1 MSPAT
6 DESTDRPISTLP
18 DGLWSQPAV
27 DTSAIDVL
35 ADTEAVASIRAEA
48 KLTYSYTP
56 GTARSIFLRGL
67 AEKRIIG
74 QQDPDSDTVYTP
86 PTGVIPTSGKVP
98 TELVD
103 LAHVGTI
110 TSYCVVNVQ
119 FSGGDHELPYV
130 TALVVPD
137 GSSVPLYGLIQEVPF
152 DQIHSGMRVEAV
164 WVDDDDLATSFENIK
179 WWRPNG
185 EEDADP
191 SSYAQHV

>member
-18 DGLWSQPAV
+18 EGLWSQPDI
-27 DTSAIDVL
+27 DTSAIDGLDDV
-35 ADTEAVASIRAEA
+35 EAVALIRAEA
-48 KLTYSYTP
+48 KLDYSYTP

-74 QQDPDSDTVYTP
+74 QKDPDSDTVYTP
-86 PTGVIPTSGKVP
+86 PTGVIPTTGKAA

-110 TSYCVVNVQ
+110 TSFCVVNLQFTGQVQ
-119 FSGGDHELPYV
+119 EVPYV

-137 GSSVPLYGLIQEVPF
+137 GSSVPVYGLIQEIPF

-164 WVDDDDLATSFENIK
+164 WVDDDELTTSFENIK

-185 EEDADP
+185 EDDADP
-191 SSYAQHV
+191 ASYAQFV